1 MSRRRNIVLCFDGTW
16 NREDG
21 AWPTNVVRTSRAV
34 APSTDSGVVQLC
46 YYDRGVGT
54 GRFDRLRGGVI
65 GLGLARNVEEAYVWL
80 SSRYR
85 PGDRIFLFGYSRG
98 AYTARSLAGL
108 IGLCGIPDREKCS
121 VAGRRVADAAFEGM
135 SIYRL
140 DSGPAREDRAALFL
154 ESWTRSSTRIG
165 RAGGEGESCEVH
177 FVGVWDTVGSL
188 GVPLNGLKWIAAR
201 RHRFHDVSVGTHIR
215 HACHAVA
222 IDERRHPFAPALWR
236 NGPDAV
242 ERVEQV
248 WFPGVHGDVGGGL
261 PDASLSE
268 GALLWMWS
276 KAWAA
281 GLAFRPSSVE
291 MLKPDPLG
299 ALGETMSIVY
309 RVWGP
314 YDRPVG
320 ARGPDGE
327 PAAAGEALHWSA
339 LQRLEAGE
347 TRAYR
352 DGVAG
357 RIVLPLLERGLLD
370 RAAVGAAEADPRA
383 VAWRNP
389 RPDRSAVPGLEP
401 GRRATRLARR
411 AGPCGCCRGG
421 GCRPVSRP

>member
-1 MSRRRNIVLCFDGTW
+1 MSRGRNIVLCFDGTW

-21 AWPTNVVRTSRAV
+21 EWPTNVVRTSRAV
-34 APSTDSGVVQLC
+34 APSTDSGVVQLR

-54 GRFDRLRGGVI
+54 GRFDRLRGGVV

-108 IGLCGIPDREKCS
+108 IGLCGIADSEKCS
-121 VAGRRVADAAFEGM
+121 AGGRQIADAALEGM

-140 DSGPAREDRAALFL
+140 APGPAREDRAALFL
-154 ESWTRSSTRIG
+154 ESWTRSSARVG
-165 RAGGEGESCEVH
+165 RPGGGRRSCEVH

-188 GVPLNGLKWIAAR
+188 GVPLNGLQWIAAR
-201 RHRFHDVSVGTHIR
+201 RHRFHDVSVGDHIR

-222 IDERRHPFAPALWR
+222 IDERRRPFAPALWA
-236 NGPDAV
+236 NEPGAV

-248 WFPGVHGDVGGGL
+248 WFPGVHGDVGGGR
-261 PDASLSE
+261 PNAGLSE

-281 GLAFRPSSVE
+281 GLAFRPASIETV
-291 MLKPDPLG
+291 KPDPLD
-299 ALGETMSIVY
+299 ALGESMSLVY
-309 RVWGP
+309 RAWGL

-320 ARGPDGE
+320 ARDPDGA
-327 PAAAGEALHWSA
+327 PAAASEALHWSV
-339 LQRLEAGE
+339 LRRLEAGE

-352 DGVAG
+352 NGVAG
-357 RIVLPLLERGLLD
+357 RTVLPLLELGLLTP
-370 RAAVGAAEADPRA
+370 AAVGAAEANPA
-383 VAWRNP
+383 SVAWRNP
-389 RPDRSAVPGLEP
+389 RADRSGVPGLEP
-401 GRRATRLARR
+401 DRE
-411 AGPCGCCRGG
+411 
-421 GCRPVSRP
+421 V